1 MQFEGDD
8 TMTKWIGRAF
18 VVVYGVFLA
27 SAASAQT
34 NAVIAGVVRDATGA
48 FLPGVTVEASSPALI
63 ERARTATNTRSWN
76 CVPGST
82 PSSSRC
88 LVLPR

>member
-34 NAVIAGVVRDATGA
+34 NAVIAGVVRT
-48 FLPGVTVEASSPALI
+48 PPARFF
-63 ERARTATNTRSWN
+63 RA
-76 CVPGST
+76 
-82 PSSSRC
+82 
-88 LVLPR
+88 